1 MLLDNRIH
9 ADLWIFTH
17 NMEARLM
24 IPIMHIAW
32 GLRKARLAA
41 KRRDQQKLD
50 DQDHE
55 EARLL
60 QHEDLRVCA
69 WAHAQ

>member
-1 MLLDNRIH
+1 
-9 ADLWIFTH
+9 
-17 NMEARLM
+17 M